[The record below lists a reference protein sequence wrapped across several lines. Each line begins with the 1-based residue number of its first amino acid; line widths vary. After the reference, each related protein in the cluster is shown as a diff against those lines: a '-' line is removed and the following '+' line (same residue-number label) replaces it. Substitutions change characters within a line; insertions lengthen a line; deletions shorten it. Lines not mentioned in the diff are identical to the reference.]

1 VEEEFCKEIP
11 KEPKYYGANGVRF
24 MIQPVLM
31 EDALLRDVSQ
41 ASAEQDMLHLWWLG
55 QSGFLIQ
62 WQGTHLLLDPYLSD
76 SLTKKYSGTDKPHV
90 RMTARAIAPERL
102 DFIDVVTSSHNH
114 TDHLDG
120 ETLGALI
127 KANPDLTI
135 LVSDANREF
144 AAERLQIAPGRLTG
158 INPGTPAHICGFTFQ
173 AVPSAH
179 EKIETDALGRHK
191 FIGLVIQ
198 VGPWTLYHS
207 GDTVRYSGME
217 NLLKER
223 LIDLG
228 LLPINGHDPARG
240 VAGNLSG
247 PEAAQLA
254 HDSGMNLVIPCH
266 YEMFEFNSASPQ
278 AFIQAAHEI
287 GQPYRIL
294 KCGERFSLG

>member
-1 VEEEFCKEIP
+1 VAGYTFT
-11 KEPKYYGANGVRF
+11 A
-24 MIQPVLM
+24 
-31 EDALLRDVSQ
+31 
-41 ASAEQDMLHLWWLG
+41 
-55 QSGFLIQ
+55 
-62 WQGTHLLLDPYLSD
+62 DPYLSD

-127 KANPDLTI
+127 KANPELTI
-135 LVSDANREF
+135 LVLEANREF
-144 AAERLQIAPGRLTG
+144 AAERLQIDPVRLTG
-158 INPGTPAHICGFTFQ
+158 IDPGTPVHICGFTFH

-179 EKIETDALGRHK
+179 EKVETDARGRHK

-198 VGPWTLYHS
+198 AGPWTLYHS
-207 GDTVRYSGME
+207 GDTVRHIGME
-217 NLLKER
+217 NLLRER
-223 LIDLG
+223 SIDVG
-228 LLPINGHDPARG
+228 LLPITGHDPARG

-254 HDSGMNLVIPCH
+254 HDSDIRLVIPCH
-266 YEMFEFNSASPQ
+266 YEMFEFNSTSPQ
-278 AFIQAAHEI
+278 AFIQVAREI

-294 KCGERFSLG
+294 KCGERFCLG